1 MLQVSSLFS
10 KSRNVCLLSFITVSL
25 IFFFVV
31 MAGEVYPFGDQ
42 CILRTDM
49 YHQYAPF
56 FSELRDKLRS
66 GESLSFTWN
75 LGLGVNFTAIIVYYL
90 ASPLNLLVA
99 FVSEDHVIEF
109 MTVLIIV
116 KAGLAGASMAYYLKA
131 NAPENGA
138 GAYLFSLFY
147 GLSGY
152 ICAYYWNLMWL
163 DAVLMF
169 PITVLGAERLIK
181 GRSGILYGAALGFS
195 IFSNYYISIL
205 ICIFLVFYF
214 FLYSLAVLGTDIRQ
228 FFKAGIRF
236 TAWSLL
242 AAGLASVMLL
252 PEIYAF
258 TLTASSSNEFP
269 KVYTDYFSLLSELA
283 RHLPMVET
291 EQGLDHWPNIYCG
304 TGVLFLIVLYVS
316 NRRIPLREKA
326 AYIAVAFFMLAGFAI
341 NVLNFIWHG
350 MHYPNSLPA
359 RQSFI
364 YIFLIL
370 FMCFRAWENIGCMT
384 KREIVRAFA
393 VSMILIL
400 FWQDTAED
408 DAFPFGS
415 FYMALVLTA
424 AYALFMHMFR
434 SGRTRRRLIGA
445 AVFMTALI
453 ELSANTAYTSIT
465 TTSRKAYTDDN
476 ADVRILTAEAE
487 GLSDGFYRMER
498 SQRKSKDDGAWL
510 NFPSASLFSSMAN
523 ADCSDFFRRLGCEAS
538 TNAYSITGS
547 TPLVDMLLGIN
558 YELNTDAYQET
569 GISRI
574 ISASGH
580 TNLYENTYALS
591 PGFVMPQK
599 MASEWMIDSDDPALV
614 QNSLCDALKTEQILI
629 PVYNGGSSVDGECAV
644 TISETGLYYAYEE
657 NFDAGDI
664 TVSRPAKK
672 KTYTNLDRSY
682 FMELGKCERGELITF
697 TAENKGYDPGIIIY
711 RLNENALKSIYEA
724 LSPGELKISAFGDDY
739 IRGSVTV
746 DTDALG
752 YSYDRASMLMTIPY
766 DEGWRVYV
774 DGEET
779 EIYKGL
785 GTFISFYV
793 SGGVHDIE
801 LKYFPKGLKAG
812 AAISLISL
820 MILAGAAALQ
830 YGPGRRR
837 KTETLDDALADG
849 DDHALTDGDNQG
861 LKMDN

>member
-25 IFFFVV
+25 IFLFVTI
-31 MAGEVYPFGDQ
+31 AGEVYPFGDQ

-56 FSELRDKLRS
+56 FSELRNKLRS
-66 GESLSFTWN
+66 GETLNFTWN
-75 LGLGVNFTAIIVYYL
+75 LGLGVNFIAIIAYYL

-109 MTVLIIV
+109 MTVLIVV

-131 NAPENGA
+131 NSPENGA

-163 DAVLMF
+163 DAVIMF

-228 FFKAGIRF
+228 FFKAGVRF
-236 TAWSLL
+236 AAWSLL

-304 TGVLFLIVLYVS
+304 TGVLFLAVLYAS

-326 AYIAVAFFMLAGFAI
+326 AYIAMAFFMLAGFAI

-434 SGRTRRRLIGA
+434 SGRTRRKIIGA

-476 ADVRILTAEAE
+476 ADIRILTAEAE
-487 GLSDGFYRMER
+487 SRADGFYRMER

-510 NFPSASLFSSMAN
+510 NFPSASIFSSMAN
-523 ADCSDFFRRLGCEAS
+523 ADCSDFFRKLGCEAS

-569 GISRI
+569 GVSRI

-697 TAENKGYDPGIIIY
+697 SAENKGYDPGIIIY
-711 RLNENALKSIYEA
+711 RLNEDALKSIYEA
-724 LSPGELKISAFGDDY
+724 LSPGELKISAIGDDY

-752 YSYDRASMLMTIPY
+752 YSFDRASMLMTIPY
-766 DEGWRVYV
+766 DEGWKVYV

-820 MILAGAAALQ
+820 MILAGTAVLQ
-830 YGPGRRR
+830 YGPGRLR
-837 KTETLDDALADG
+837 KTEAPDDAL
-849 DDHALTDGDNQG
+849 DDVDNHALGDGDNQG

>member
-25 IFFFVV
+25 IFLFVTI
-31 MAGEVYPFGDQ
+31 AGEVYPFGDQ

-66 GESLSFTWN
+66 GESLNFTWD
-75 LGLGVNFTAIIVYYL
+75 LGLGVNFVAIIAYYL

-109 MTVLIIV
+109 MTVLIVV

-131 NAPENGA
+131 NSPENGA

-163 DAVLMF
+163 DAVLVF
-169 PITVLGAERLIK
+169 PIIVLGAERLIK
-181 GRSGILYGAALGFS
+181 GRSGILYGVALGFS

-228 FFKAGIRF
+228 FFKAGARF
-236 TAWSLL
+236 AAWSLL

-304 TGVLFLIVLYVS
+304 TGVLFLAVLYAS

-326 AYIAVAFFMLAGFAI
+326 AYIAMAFFMLAGFAI

-370 FMCFRAWENIGCMT
+370 FICFRAWENIGCMT

-434 SGRTRRRLIGA
+434 SGRTRRKIIGA

-476 ADVRILTAEAE
+476 ADIRILTAEAE
-487 GLSDGFYRMER
+487 GRADGFYRMER

-510 NFPSASLFSSMAN
+510 NFPSASIFSSMAN
-523 ADCSDFFRRLGCEAS
+523 ADCSDFFRKLGCEAS

-569 GISRI
+569 GVSRI

-580 TNLYENTYALS
+580 TNLYEKTYALS

-657 NFDAGDI
+657 NFEAGDI

-697 TAENKGYDPGIIIY
+697 TAENKDYDPGIILY
-711 RLNENALKSIYEA
+711 MLNENALKSIYEA

-752 YSYDRASMLMTIPY
+752 YSSDRASMLMTTPY

-793 SGGVHDIE
+793 SSGVHDIE
-801 LKYFPKGLKAG
+801 LRYFPKGLKAG
-812 AAISLISL
+812 AAISLMSL
-820 MILAGAAALQ
+820 MILAGTAASQ
-830 YGPGRRR
+830 YGPWRLR
-837 KTETLDDALADG
+837 KTEGAY
-849 DDHALTDGDNQG
+849 DGDNQG

>member
-1 MLQVSSLFS
+1 
-10 KSRNVCLLSFITVSL
+10 
-25 IFFFVV
+25 
-31 MAGEVYPFGDQ
+31 
-42 CILRTDM
+42 
-49 YHQYAPF
+49 
-56 FSELRDKLRS
+56 
-66 GESLSFTWN
+66 
-75 LGLGVNFTAIIVYYL
+75 
-90 ASPLNLLVA
+90 
-99 FVSEDHVIEF
+99 
-109 MTVLIIV
+109 
-116 KAGLAGASMAYYLKA
+116 
-131 NAPENGA
+131 
-138 GAYLFSLFY
+138 
-147 GLSGY
+147 
-152 ICAYYWNLMWL
+152 
-163 DAVLMF
+163 
-169 PITVLGAERLIK
+169 
-181 GRSGILYGAALGFS
+181 
-195 IFSNYYISIL
+195 
-205 ICIFLVFYF
+205 
-214 FLYSLAVLGTDIRQ
+214 
-228 FFKAGIRF
+228 
-236 TAWSLL
+236 
-242 AAGLASVMLL
+242 
-252 PEIYAF
+252 
-258 TLTASSSNEFP
+258 
-269 KVYTDYFSLLSELA
+269 
-283 RHLPMVET
+283 
-291 EQGLDHWPNIYCG
+291 
-304 TGVLFLIVLYVS
+304 
-316 NRRIPLREKA
+316 
-326 AYIAVAFFMLAGFAI
+326 MLAGFAI

-370 FMCFRAWENIGCMT
+370 FMCFRAWENTGCMT

-424 AYALFMHMFR
+424 AYALFMHLYR

-523 ADCSDFFRRLGCEAS
+523 ADCSDFFRKLGCEAS

-711 RLNENALKSIYEA
+711 RLNENALKSIYEI
-724 LSPGELKISAFGDDY
+724 LSPGELKISALGDDY

-820 MILAGAAALQ
+820 MILAGTAVLQ
-830 YGPGRRR
+830 YGPGRLR
-837 KTETLDDALADG
+837 KTEAPDDAL
-849 DDHALTDGDNQG
+849 DDVDNHALGDGDNQG

>member
-25 IFFFVV
+25 IFLFVTI
-31 MAGEVYPFGDQ
+31 AGEVYPFGDQ

-66 GESLSFTWN
+66 GGSLNFTWD
-75 LGLGVNFTAIIVYYL
+75 LGLGVNFVAIIAYYL

-109 MTVLIIV
+109 MTVLIVV
-116 KAGLAGASMAYYLKA
+116 KAGLSGASMAYYLKA
-131 NAPENGA
+131 NSPKNGA

-163 DAVLMF
+163 DAVLVF
-169 PITVLGAERLIK
+169 PIIVLGAERLIK
-181 GRSGILYGAALGFS
+181 GRSGILYGVALGFS

-214 FLYSLAVLGTDIRQ
+214 FLYSLAILGTDIRQ

-236 TAWSLL
+236 AAWSLL

-326 AYIAVAFFMLAGFAI
+326 AYIAMAFFMLAGFAI

-370 FMCFRAWENIGCMT
+370 FMCFRAWENTGCMT

-510 NFPSASLFSSMAN
+510 NFPAASLFSSMAN
-523 ADCSDFFRRLGCEAS
+523 ADCSDFFRKLGCEAS

-629 PVYNGGSSVDGECAV
+629 SVYNGGSSVDGECAV

-711 RLNENALKSIYEA
+711 RLNENALKSIYEI
-724 LSPGELKISAFGDDY
+724 LSPGELKISALGDDY

-752 YSYDRASMLMTIPY
+752 YSFNRASMLMTIPY

-820 MILAGAAALQ
+820 MILAGTAVLQ
-830 YGPGRRR
+830 YGPGRLR
-837 KTETLDDALADG
+837 KTEGAY
-849 DDHALTDGDNQG
+849 DGDNQG

>member
-1 MLQVSSLFS
+1 M
-10 KSRNVCLLSFITVSL
+10 
-25 IFFFVV
+25 
-31 MAGEVYPFGDQ
+31 
-42 CILRTDM
+42 
-49 YHQYAPF
+49 
-56 FSELRDKLRS
+56 
-66 GESLSFTWN
+66 
-75 LGLGVNFTAIIVYYL
+75 
-90 ASPLNLLVA
+90 
-99 FVSEDHVIEF
+99 
-109 MTVLIIV
+109 
-116 KAGLAGASMAYYLKA
+116 
-131 NAPENGA
+131 
-138 GAYLFSLFY
+138 
-147 GLSGY
+147 
-152 ICAYYWNLMWL
+152 
-163 DAVLMF
+163 
-169 PITVLGAERLIK
+169 
-181 GRSGILYGAALGFS
+181 
-195 IFSNYYISIL
+195 
-205 ICIFLVFYF
+205 
-214 FLYSLAVLGTDIRQ
+214 
-228 FFKAGIRF
+228 
-236 TAWSLL
+236 
-242 AAGLASVMLL
+242 
-252 PEIYAF
+252 
-258 TLTASSSNEFP
+258 
-269 KVYTDYFSLLSELA
+269 
-283 RHLPMVET
+283 
-291 EQGLDHWPNIYCG
+291 
-304 TGVLFLIVLYVS
+304 
-316 NRRIPLREKA
+316 
-326 AYIAVAFFMLAGFAI
+326 AFFMLAGFAI

-434 SGRTRRRLIGA
+434 SGRTRRKIIGA

-476 ADVRILTAEAE
+476 ADIRILTAEAE
-487 GLSDGFYRMER
+487 SRADGFYRMER

-523 ADCSDFFRRLGCEAS
+523 ADCSDFFRKLGCEAS

-569 GISRI
+569 DISRI

-697 TAENKGYDPGIIIY
+697 SAENKGYDPGIIIY
-711 RLNENALKSIYEA
+711 RLNEDALKSIYEA

-752 YSYDRASMLMTIPY
+752 YSFDRASMLMTVPY
-766 DEGWRVYV
+766 DEGWKVYV

-785 GTFISFYV
+785 DTFISFYV

-801 LKYFPKGLKAG
+801 LRYFPKGLKAG
-812 AAISLISL
+812 AAISLMSL
-820 MILAGAAALQ
+820 MILAGTAASQ
-830 YGPGRRR
+830 YGPWRLR
-837 KTETLDDALADG
+837 KTEGAY
-849 DDHALTDGDNQG
+849 DGDNQG